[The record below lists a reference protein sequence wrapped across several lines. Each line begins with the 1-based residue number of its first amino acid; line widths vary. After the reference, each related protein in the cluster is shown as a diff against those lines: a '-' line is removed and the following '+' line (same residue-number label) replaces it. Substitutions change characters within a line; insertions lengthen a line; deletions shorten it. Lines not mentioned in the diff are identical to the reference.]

1 MNLKFEEIEHKLRE
15 SSQSQRISKPHGESE
30 LQCDNVFSPKIAAQL
45 FSSTSSLNPNVIEV
59 KQVQQ
64 EESIYQKSVT
74 QSRSSLGELSHPPCP
89 EVYEKLI
96 QDLESDVRKHIR
108 VQQ

>member
-15 SSQSQRISKPHGESE
+15 SSKSQRISKPHGESE
-30 LQCDNVFSPKIAAQL
+30 LLCDNVFSPKIAAQL
-45 FSSTSSLNPNVIEV
+45 LNSTDSFDPNLIEV

-64 EESIYQKSVT
+64 DESLYQKSVT
-74 QSRSSLGELSHPPCP
+74 HSRSSLGELSHPPCP

-96 QDLESDVRKHIR
+96 QDLEGDVRKHIR

>member
-1 MNLKFEEIEHKLRE
+1 M
-15 SSQSQRISKPHGESE
+15 
-30 LQCDNVFSPKIAAQL
+30 
-45 FSSTSSLNPNVIEV
+45 NPNVIEV

-108 VQQ
+108 VQQQLKLHIESVEDRIEELETENENFLKQIGLESV